1 MFSGRGGETF
11 VQSLS
16 PYMTFVQIVSV
27 NWVTFLDKNRR
38 LFLLCPHPLTANQ
51 GGQPNHNTQ
60 TMVPKASRLGVGAT
74 ASSSTKDQPAETS
87 DWTKS
92 GKKQILSVGRKRH
105 HQDDDDDDV
114 HISNDGLDGNNS
126 SSDEEEGRTSA
137 VKEKKRNIRPVVPAV
152 PAVARDVSTSTVVAS
167 DDVATTKKKK
177 KKGKKER
184 SLDVTDARTTTTT
197 NTAPDATT
205 YNDPNDS
212 KNNKPQRKKIR
223 SRQKNIRK
231 DTRATEEK
239 PTHLVHGNV
248 GYAGRPLTKATRD
261 KLGLKSSEGITKG
274 GASRRNKSG
283 GVDGAFDKGERVGSG
298 ENGNIVQGSYDSTR
312 DTGAK
317 DDMGENA
324 TKESKQSDVGE
335 ALSRIGD
342 CIVDNTPHE
351 KIYKPID
358 ESNKDKKKR
367 KAPKKK
373 FKNLVVG

>member
-1 MFSGRGGETF
+1 
-11 VQSLS
+11 
-16 PYMTFVQIVSV
+16 
-27 NWVTFLDKNRR
+27 
-38 LFLLCPHPLTANQ
+38 
-51 GGQPNHNTQ
+51 
-60 TMVPKASRLGVGAT
+60 MVPKASRLGVGAT

-283 GVDGAFDKGERVGSG
+283 GLMGH
-298 ENGNIVQGSYDSTR
+298 STR
-312 DTGAK
+312 ESGLAVVRMAILFKGVTIVPGILELRMTWGK
-317 DDMGENA
+317 MLLSNPNNLTLERHYQESGIVLLTTHHMRKFTNQSTKA
-324 TKESKQSDVGE
+324 TRTRRRGRPQRRS
-335 ALSRIGD
+335 SRILLLGNAHEGSETI
-342 CIVDNTPHE
+342 IV
-351 KIYKPID
+351 I
-358 ESNKDKKKR
+358 
-367 KAPKKK
+367 
-373 FKNLVVG
+373 FKLRLR